1 MKVFNLHSYAKI
13 NLSLRI
19 IKKLNNNFHKI
30 ESLVS
35 FLQLSDTILIK
46 EIKSKRDKIYIR
58 GKFKKGI
65 KINSNTLTK
74 TLNIFRKNYLLKDRR
89 FEIIL
94 KKNIPNYAG
103 LGGGSMNSATL
114 INFFIKKFK
123 IRISKKRLLDICNFI
138 GSDVILG
145 LEKKNSIAHGI
156 KKYPKRIKKK
166 LNFFTILV
174 FPNIKC
180 STRVIFSKNHKFS
193 KSYKKFNQSLF
204 SIVNLLGDRN
214 DLESVVFKIYP
225 KIRKLNDFLKKQKN
239 CIFSRMTGS
248 GSICIAYFRELRPAQ
263 KGLISI
269 KKKYPK
275 YWSVLSKTI

>member
-35 FLQLSDTILIK
+35 FLQLSDTISIK
-46 EIKSKRDKIYIR
+46 EIKSKKDKIYIR

-94 KKNIPNYAG
+94 KKNVPNYAG

-123 IRISKKRLLDICNFI
+123 IRISKKKLLDICNFI
-138 GSDVILG
+138 SSDVILG
-145 LEKKNSIAHGI
+145 LEKKNSILHGI
-156 KKYPKRIKKK
+156 EKYPKRIKKR

-180 STRVIFSKNHKFS
+180 STRVIFSKNRKFS

-204 SIVNLLGDRN
+204 SITNLLRDSN
-214 DLESVVFKIYP
+214 DLESVVFKTYP
-225 KIRKLNDFLKKQKN
+225 KIKKLNDFLKKQKN

-248 GSICIAYFRELRPAQ
+248 GSICIGYFRGLRPAQ

>member
-46 EIKSKRDKIYIR
+46 EIKSKRDKIYIE

-123 IRISKKRLLDICNFI
+123 IRISKKKLLDICNFI

-145 LEKKNSIAHGI
+145 LEKKNSIVHGI

-180 STRVIFSKNHKFS
+180 STKAIFSKNRKFS

-204 SIVNLLGDRN
+204 SIPNLLGDRN

-248 GSICIAYFRELRPAQ
+248 GSICIGYFRGLRPAQ

>member
-1 MKVFNLHSYAKI
+1 MKVFNLRSYAKI

-35 FLQLSDTILIK
+35 FLQLSDTISIK
-46 EIKSKRDKIYIR
+46 EIKSKKDKIYIR

-94 KKNIPNYAG
+94 KKNVPNYAG

-123 IRISKKRLLDICNFI
+123 IRISKKKLLDICNFI
-138 GSDVILG
+138 SSDVILG
-145 LEKKNSIAHGI
+145 LEKKNSILHGI
-156 KKYPKRIKKK
+156 EKYPKRIKKR

-180 STRVIFSKNHKFS
+180 STRVIFSKNRKFS

-204 SIVNLLGDRN
+204 SITNLLRDSN
-214 DLESVVFKIYP
+214 DLESVVFKTYP
-225 KIRKLNDFLKKQKN
+225 KIKKLNDFLKKQKN

-248 GSICIAYFRELRPAQ
+248 GSICIGYFRGLRPAQ

>member
-1 MKVFNLHSYAKI
+1 MKAFNLRSYAKI

-35 FLQLSDTILIK
+35 FLQLSDTISIK
-46 EIKSKRDKIYIR
+46 EIKSKKDKIYIR

-94 KKNIPNYAG
+94 KKNVPNYAG

-123 IRISKKRLLDICNFI
+123 IRISKKKLLDICNFI

-145 LEKKNSIAHGI
+145 LEKKNSILHGI
-156 KKYPKRIKKK
+156 EKYPKRIKKR

-180 STRVIFSKNHKFS
+180 STRVIFSKNRKFS

-204 SIVNLLGDRN
+204 SITNLLRDSN
-214 DLESVVFKIYP
+214 DLESVVFKTYP
-225 KIRKLNDFLKKQKN
+225 KIKKLNDFLKKQKN

-248 GSICIAYFRELRPAQ
+248 GSICIGYFRGLRPAQ

>member
-1 MKVFNLHSYAKI
+1 MKVFNLRSYAKI

-46 EIKSKRDKIYIR
+46 EIKSKRDKIYIE

-123 IRISKKRLLDICNFI
+123 IRISKKKLLDICNFI

-145 LEKKNSIAHGI
+145 LEKKNSIVHGI

-180 STRVIFSKNHKFS
+180 STKAIFSKNRKFS

-204 SIVNLLGDRN
+204 SIPNLLGDRN

-248 GSICIAYFRELRPAQ
+248 GSICIGYFRGLRPAQ

>member
-1 MKVFNLHSYAKI
+1 MKVFNLYSYAKI

-19 IKKLNNNFHKI
+19 IKKLNNNFHKV

-35 FLQLSDTILIK
+35 FLQLSDTISIK
-46 EIKSKRDKIYIR
+46 EIKSKRDKIYIK

-74 TLNIFRKNYLLKDRR
+74 TLNIFRKNYLLKDRK

-123 IRISKKRLLDICNFI
+123 IRISKKKLLDICNFI

-145 LEKKNSIAHGI
+145 LEKKNSIMYRI
-156 KKYPKRIKKK
+156 NKCPKRIKKK

-180 STRVIFSKNHKFS
+180 STRVIFSKNRKFS

-204 SIVNLLGDRN
+204 SITNLLGDRN
-214 DLESVVFKIYP
+214 DLESVVFKTYP
-225 KIRKLNDFLKKQKN
+225 KIEKLNDFLKKQKN

-248 GSICIAYFRELRPAQ
+248 GSICIAYFRGLRPAQ
-263 KGLISI
+263 KGLINI

>member
-1 MKVFNLHSYAKI
+1 MKVFNLRSYAKI

-46 EIKSKRDKIYIR
+46 EIKSKRDKIYIE

-123 IRISKKRLLDICNFI
+123 IRISKKKLLDICNFI

-145 LEKKNSIAHGI
+145 LEKKNSILHGI
-156 KKYPKRIKKK
+156 EKYPKRIKKR

-180 STRVIFSKNHKFS
+180 STRVIFSKNRKFS

-204 SIVNLLGDRN
+204 SITNLLRDSN
-214 DLESVVFKIYP
+214 DLESVVFKTYP
-225 KIRKLNDFLKKQKN
+225 KIKKLNDFLKKQKN

-248 GSICIAYFRELRPAQ
+248 GSICIGYFRGLRPAQ

>member
-1 MKVFNLHSYAKI
+1 MKVFNLRSYAKI

-35 FLQLSDTILIK
+35 FLQLSDTISIK
-46 EIKSKRDKIYIR
+46 EIKSKKDKIYIR

-94 KKNIPNYAG
+94 KKNVPNYAG

-123 IRISKKRLLDICNFI
+123 IRISKKKLLDICNFI

-145 LEKKNSIAHGI
+145 LEKKNSILHGI
-156 KKYPKRIKKK
+156 EKYPKRIKKR

-180 STRVIFSKNHKFS
+180 STRVIFSKNRKFS

-204 SIVNLLGDRN
+204 SITNLLRDSN
-214 DLESVVFKIYP
+214 DLESVVFKTYP
-225 KIRKLNDFLKKQKN
+225 KIKKLNDFLKKQKN

-248 GSICIAYFRELRPAQ
+248 GSICIGYFRGLRPAQ

>member
-248 GSICIAYFRELRPAQ
+248 GSICIGYFRGLRPAQ